1 MSVTE
6 PIFIASAATDA
17 AIRAAATAANAHGGG
32 IVKIPAGTI
41 TLSSPLPV
49 YSGVIYQGTAY
60 QSTFVDGSRIGG
72 TILQGDGTFN
82 AFEYNPTDGVTRPT
96 VFATFVAGMLNG
108 FGLVDLTL
116 YNFLYGVKIGALYQ
130 PGMQFCRFENVYATT
145 CQQWG
150 FWFEN
155 YINCKF
161 INLTSNANVAGGIAR
176 VCSGGSALF
185 CGNSSWIGS
194 FVQTAQS
201 PYSRGIVT
209 WARVT
214 TEMNDN
220 FGYGEQV
227 NTRVSTTLISQAATM
242 SNASA
247 NITVTDSTAFP
258 VGLPVTVS
266 ATANGFV
273 AREIYFV
280 LSSAANVITIGR
292 FTYGPAIAATGNTA
306 VNIQSHG
313 YCAIEFAG
321 LDSGS
326 SISASVSKAM
336 DLEASCA
343 ALMLLQNVNFCELSG
358 YFGYDS
364 SKQTNGVVVRTGA
377 YSVVD
382 SPFACAYDID
392 ISSNTMRIIGTRTGA
407 FPFEFGSSGGT
418 GIGASFVT
426 SNDTGRNVA
435 NSLAIYFNGQY
446 SPEMYL
452 NSSTH
457 GIEIRRAFHI
467 NPSTVTNGGSID
479 PGSQE
484 SCYYVITYTSAS
496 GSATLP
502 TITSAMTGLHIW
514 VSNPQA
520 NAFTLNTSSSQTFNG
535 SAGVT
540 TLSVAAHTAVHLG
553 ACDNG
558 SGTLYWARFN

>member
-1 MSVTE
+1 
-6 PIFIASAATDA
+6 
-17 AIRAAATAANAHGGG
+17 
-32 IVKIPAGTI
+32 
-41 TLSSPLPV
+41 
-49 YSGVIYQGTAY
+49 
-60 QSTFVDGSRIGG
+60 
-72 TILQGDGTFN
+72 
-82 AFEYNPTDGVTRPT
+82 
-96 VFATFVAGMLNG
+96 
-108 FGLVDLTL
+108 
-116 YNFLYGVKIGALYQ
+116 
-130 PGMQFCRFENVYATT
+130 
-145 CQQWG
+145 
-150 FWFEN
+150 
-155 YINCKF
+155 
-161 INLTSNANVAGGIAR
+161 
-176 VCSGGSALF
+176 
-185 CGNSSWIGS
+185 
-194 FVQTAQS
+194 
-201 PYSRGIVT
+201 
-209 WARVT
+209 
-214 TEMNDN
+214 
-220 FGYGEQV
+220 
-227 NTRVSTTLISQAATM
+227 
-242 SNASA
+242 
-247 NITVTDSTAFP
+247 
-258 VGLPVTVS
+258 
-266 ATANGFV
+266 
-273 AREIYFV
+273 
-280 LSSAANVITIGR
+280 
-292 FTYGPAIAATGNTA
+292 
-306 VNIQSHG
+306 
-313 YCAIEFAG
+313 
-321 LDSGS
+321 
-326 SISASVSKAM
+326 
-336 DLEASCA
+336 
-343 ALMLLQNVNFCELSG
+343 
-358 YFGYDS
+358 
-364 SKQTNGVVVRTGA
+364 
-377 YSVVD
+377 VVD